1 MPGTLSASIIAFAR
15 LHHEAA
21 YALILIVAL
30 SEALPVVGA
39 VVPGDAIILGISALV
54 PTGALHLW
62 PLIGAALAGSVL
74 GDGFSFWLGR
84 RYRESLLCRWPLAR
98 HPALIARGEDFLR
111 RHGRKSIFIARF
123 TPGVRAIIP
132 VLAGI
137 LRMGIVRFYATDV
150 LTALVWAPAHILAG
164 VAIGASFEL
173 LGAVAGRLAL
183 IVALLLGVL
192 GLIVWA
198 TRYALVHLPSRAAAA
213 QERLW
218 RWARARNTW
227 LTRPLLSILDPSRK
241 EFPGLLLLGALLVAS
256 LWLFLGVLQ
265 DVLSGDPLV
274 RADEAVFHFLQS
286 LRTDWIDQIMVV
298 TSELSDSAVL
308 IATTCAALIWFA
320 WRRNWRAAGHTVAAV
335 IGASFFTLVFK
346 VALRIP
352 RPYAVSSGWNA
363 FSFPSGHTVESA
375 ALYGF
380 LAIVTVWEVR
390 AHAKVLVTTVA
401 AVLLGATAFSRVYL
415 GAHWLSDV
423 LAGIAFGLAWATL
436 LGIGYLR
443 HNPPP
448 LGAGGL
454 CTLVGAAL
462 LAAGAAHVEQRYR
475 ADMTLYAVREEQQ
488 VMPWAS
494 WWGHAWAQ
502 LPSHRIDLAGRVEAP
517 LTFQWAGSLEALQAE
532 LTGKGW
538 RRPVPWS
545 FRSALAWLNPHDPI
559 SALPVLPHL
568 EDGHRE
574 SLVMVHAVTSVREPQ
589 RLILRLWRSDVR
601 VTGLGPKVQP
611 LYIGTVVEERAVRIA
626 PIITVTHRVPDYDG
640 PRDTLGAAIRARRL
654 VERKL
659 EKRQRGWDGGVLLAM
674 LSFPPQGA

>member
-1 MPGTLSASIIAFAR
+1 MPVTFTASIIAFAR
-15 LHHEAA
+15 LHHDAA

-54 PTGALHLW
+54 PAGALHLW
-62 PLIGAALAGSVL
+62 PLIGAALVGAVL
-74 GDGFSFWLGR
+74 GDGFAFWLGWR
-84 RYRESLLCRWPLAR
+84 HRESLLCRWPLER

-132 VLAGI
+132 VLAGM

-183 IVALLLGVL
+183 IVALLIGVL

-198 TRYALVHLPSRAAAA
+198 TRYALVHLPSHAAAV

-241 EFPGLLLLGALLVAS
+241 ELPGLILLGALLVAS
-256 LWLFLGVLQ
+256 VWLFLGVLQ

-286 LRTDWIDQIMVV
+286 LRTDWIDQIMVA
-298 TSELSDSAVL
+298 TSELSDSTVL
-308 IATTCAALIWFA
+308 AATTCAALLWFV
-320 WRRNWRAAGHTVAAV
+320 WRRNSRAVGHTLAAV

-352 RPYAVSSGWNA
+352 RPFVMSTGWNA

-380 LAIVTVWEVR
+380 LAMVTVWEVR
-390 AHAKVLVTTVA
+390 AQAKVLVTTVA
-401 AVLLGATAFSRVYL
+401 AVLIGATAFSRVYL

-423 LAGIAFGLAWATL
+423 LAGIAFGLAWAAL
-436 LGIGYLR
+436 LAIGYLR

-448 LGAGGL
+448 AGAGGL
-454 CTLVGAAL
+454 CTLLGATL
-462 LAAGAAHVEQRYR
+462 LVSGWVHIEHRFGT
-475 ADMTLYAVREEQQ
+475 DMALYAVSEDQQ
-488 VMPWAS
+488 VMPWSS
-494 WWGHAWAQ
+494 WWDHAWAQ

-517 LTFQWAGSLEALQAE
+517 LTFQWAGSLAALQGE
-532 LTGKGW
+532 LSGKGW

-545 FRSALAWLNPHDPI
+545 VRSALAWLNPHDPI
-559 SALPVLPHL
+559 SALPVLAHL

-574 SLVMVHAVTSVREPQ
+574 SLVMVHPVSGVREPE
-589 RLILRLWRSDVR
+589 RLVLRLWRSDVR
-601 VTGLGPKVQP
+601 VRGLGPKDRP
-611 LYIGTVVEERAVRIA
+611 LYIGTVVEEREVRIA

-640 PRDTLGAAIRARRL
+640 PRDTLGAALSERRL

-659 EKRQRGWDGGVLLAM
+659 ETRQRGWDGGVLLAM
-674 LSFPPQGA
+674 LTVPPEGA